1 MGHIMND
8 AELKELHNEYHAI
21 SDRIRDLQ
29 ARQAEI
35 DSLIN
40 ANSCEAVASRFIPLG
55 DGDKVR
61 ITLSTFTGLNK
72 PDLVTHHEGFF
83 GGFHLAG
90 HQYTED
96 YGEHRVFLRLYRV
109 RKDGTP
115 SARCDDYLAS
125 RVTDIEKMTDKT
137 GDGDE

>member
-35 DSLIN
+35 DNLIN
-40 ANSCEAVASRFIPLG
+40 ANSCEAVASRFIPLE

-61 ITLSTFTGLNK
+61 ITLSTFTGLNI
-72 PDLVTHHEGFF
+72 PDFVAHHEGFF

-96 YGEHRVFLRLYRV
+96 YGEHRVFLRLYRM

-115 SARCDDYLAS
+115 SSRCDDFLAA
-125 RVTDIEKMTDKT
+125 RVTGIEK
-137 GDGDE
+137 E